1 MSTLESEFFDLL
13 ATSQSRWTRLLIEGR
28 TWTNI
33 VLRNLAWQ
41 AQIDREK
48 ANGVHFAIL
57 QRPDSDDGAADQNE
71 VEAEPA
77 EPVEHEEIWSLWVTP
92 ERRRARFR
100 VGDGTVDVV
109 IEGSTFWSNGLG
121 RSFTN
126 GGNSDHGHGQG
137 DGQNLIRTTEY
148 CGLLH
153 VEELARGMRIGR
165 DTIDAKVTI
174 LEDEDPERG
183 QGVHGLAIGDADYLE
198 LSIDRERGVVLSA
211 SSWIRGD
218 IYRVVE
224 MTKVEFDTHFTL
236 DAFKIEPAIGTEWSS
251 V

>member
-1 MSTLESEFFDLL
+1 MSALESEFFDLL
-13 ATSQSRWTRLLIEGR
+13 ATSQSRWTTLLIEGR

-33 VLRNLAWQ
+33 HLRNLAWQ

-48 ANGVHFAIL
+48 ANGAHVAIL
-57 QRPDSDDGAADQNE
+57 QRPDSDDGTADQNE
-71 VEAEPA
+71 VEAEL
-77 EPVEHEEIWSLWVTP
+77 EQHEEIWSLWVTP
-92 ERRRARFR
+92 ERRRAKFQ

-109 IEGSTFWSNGLG
+109 IEGSTFWSNGFG

-126 GGNSDHGHGQG
+126 GGKNNYGHGEG

-153 VEELARGMRIGR
+153 VVELSRGLRIGR

-174 LEDEDPERG
+174 REDDDPERG
-183 QGVHGLAIGDADYLE
+183 QGVHGLTIGDADALE

-211 SSWIRGD
+211 SSWMRGA
-218 IYRVVE
+218 IYRIVE
-224 MTKVEFDTHFTL
+224 ITKVEFDPHFGL
-236 DAFKIEPAIGTEWSS
+236 DTFKIEPVFGTEWSS

>member
-1 MSTLESEFFDLL
+1 MSALESEFFDLL
-13 ATSQSRWTRLLIEGR
+13 ATSESRWTRLLIEGR

-33 VLRNLAWQ
+33 DLRNLAWQ

-57 QRPDSDDGAADQNE
+57 QRPDFDDGNADQND
-71 VEAEPA
+71 VAA

-92 ERRRARFR
+92 EMRRAKFQ

-109 IEGSTFWSNGLG
+109 IKGSTFWSNGFG

-126 GGNSDHGHGQG
+126 GDKKNHGHGQG

-153 VEELARGMRIGR
+153 VVEVSRGMRIGR
-165 DTIDAKVTI
+165 DTIDAKATI

-183 QGVHGLAIGDADYLE
+183 QGVHGLTIGDADFLE

-211 SSWIRGD
+211 SSWMGGA
-218 IYRVVE
+218 IYRIVE
-224 MTKVEFDTHFTL
+224 MTKVEFDPYFGL
-236 DAFKIEPAIGTEWSS
+236 DTFKIEPAFGTEWSP

>member
-1 MSTLESEFFDLL
+1 MSALESEFFNLL
-13 ATSQSRWTRLLIEGR
+13 ATSESRWTTLLIEGR

-33 VLRNLAWQ
+33 DLQSLAWQ
-41 AQIDREK
+41 AQIDRMK
-48 ANGVHFAIL
+48 ANGAQFAIL
-57 QRPDSDDGAADQNE
+57 QRSDSDDGAADE
-71 VEAEPA
+71 EAA
-77 EPVEHEEIWSLWVTP
+77 AAGSVEHEEIWSLWVTP
-92 ERRRARFR
+92 ERRRAKFQ

-109 IEGSTFWSNGLG
+109 IEGSTFWSNGFG

-126 GGNSDHGHGQG
+126 GGKKNHGHGQG

-153 VEELARGMRIGR
+153 VVELSRGMRIGR

-183 QGVHGLAIGDADYLE
+183 QGVHGLTIGDADFLE

-211 SSWIRGD
+211 SSWLRGA
-218 IYRVVE
+218 IYRIVE
-224 MTKVEFDTHFTL
+224 MTKVEFDPYFAL
-236 DAFKIEPAIGTEWSS
+236 DTFKIEPAFGTEWSS